1 MISISGHKVHGPK
14 GVGALYI
21 RPGLPLPPF
30 IHGGGQEGNFRSG
43 TENLPGICGFAAAC
57 EDLPVLGELAEA
69 LRFDKSLRLAV
80 ENEYVQPLGLSQTEN
95 GITARMEYLIVDQK
109 SVNLFFSFHSEDGC
123 PLRAQYS
130 TDTTDCISL
139 MNGIDLQKNDELQ
152 QITLMSVG
160 DTLPDTL
167 ELTLFAYRDAIGSG
181 EESEPAA
188 EFHFTIEYDPS
199 FTAKGETI
207 PVGASFTLDGQT
219 LLLDRAEIYPT
230 HMRLILREAAEN
242 TANLRSLDFCLTD
255 DQGGTYEAGAGSV
268 VSMGTGTSF
277 VKVQG
282 STVEHIG
289 GLGIGGGTILGLSK
303 LLLKTHDFHQIASL
317 AEHGS
322 LNDIDL
328 HIRDIT
334 PHPLPGLPLDVTA
347 SIFGKVD
354 ANAKVE
360 DIALGIVHMV
370 LQTIGQGAVFTSL
383 NGDIKNIV
391 LIGNLTRLPQCPDIF
406 PRLEEMCDVHFKI
419 PEYAEYRTAIGAALC
434 YIRNREYK
442 DIFCGKC

>member
-1 MISISGHKVHGPK
+1 MTRMEEYQALRQALETVPEAMETVAERALAREKTCRKKKRVWGIP
-14 GVGALYI
+14 VGSLAACFALF
-21 RPGLPLPPF
+21 LLLVNCFPP
-30 IHGGGQEGNFRSG
+30 
-43 TENLPGICGFAAAC
+43 FAAAC
-57 EDLPVLGELAEA
+57 EGLPVLGELAEA
-69 LRFDKSLRLAV
+69 LRFDKSLRRAV
-80 ENEYVQPLGLSQTEN
+80 ENEYVQPLGLSQTAN

-123 PLRAQYS
+123 PLRARYS

-268 VSMGTGTSF
+268 VSMGTG
-277 VKVQG
+277 
-282 STVEHIG
+282 ENENCY
-289 GLGIGGGTILGLSK
+289 
-303 LLLKTHDFHQIASL
+303 LLESPWFQDGKHFT
-317 AEHGS
+317 
-322 LNDIDL
+322 L
-328 HIRDIT
+328 HIRGAQFLTKGKEWVRVDLQAKTIEG
-334 PHPLPGLPLDVTA
+334 LPGWRSAGRDPALYDTWQVSVRTDGMPKGTARRASLFGSEYHNEDGTIQGYTGRGYSGGDGGWEYVTL
-347 SIFGKVD
+347 
-354 ANAKVE
+354 E
-360 DIALGIVHMV
+360 DYPENVVYLKLSHDRTV
-370 LQTIGQGAVFTSL
+370 L
-383 NGDIKNIV
+383 
-391 LIGNLTRLPQCPDIF
+391 LPQSLDI
-406 PRLEEMCDVHFKI
+406 PI
-419 PEYAEYRTAIGAALC
+419 
-434 YIRNREYK
+434 N
-442 DIFCGKC
+442 

>member
-1 MISISGHKVHGPK
+1 MTRMEEYQALRQALETVPEAMETVAERALAREKTCRKKKRVWGIP
-14 GVGALYI
+14 VGSLAACFALF
-21 RPGLPLPPF
+21 LLLVNCFPP
-30 IHGGGQEGNFRSG
+30 
-43 TENLPGICGFAAAC
+43 FAAAC
-57 EDLPVLGELAEA
+57 EGLPVLGELAEA
-69 LRFDKSLRLAV
+69 LRFDKSLRRAV
-80 ENEYVQPLGLSQTEN
+80 ENEYVQPLGLSQTAN

-123 PLRAQYS
+123 PLRARYS

-255 DQGGTYEAGAGSV
+255 DQGHTYDAGAGCLIQ
-268 VSMGTGTSF
+268 MGTTE
-277 VKVQG
+277 QG
-282 STVEHIG
+282 ERCYLVESPWFQNG
-289 GLGIGGGTILGLSK
+289 KRYT
-303 LLLKTHDFHQIASL
+303 
-317 AEHGS
+317 
-322 LNDIDL
+322 L
-328 HIRDIT
+328 HIRGAQFLSKDRPPVRVDLRAKT
-334 PHPLPGLPLDVTA
+334 AEGLPDDVSLKDIQRQSDMWIISFDRTPPPEGFA
-347 SIFGKVD
+347 HSFTQFKSD
-354 ANAKVE
+354 YRSE
-360 DIALGIVHMV
+360 DGTLEGYTGHGVHSDMAQEDLTLEDNYPEDVVYLFLSYDSTV
-370 LQTIGQGAVFTSL
+370 L
-383 NGDIKNIV
+383 
-391 LIGNLTRLPQCPDIF
+391 LPQTLDI
-406 PRLEEMCDVHFKI
+406 PI
-419 PEYAEYRTAIGAALC
+419 
-434 YIRNREYK
+434 N
-442 DIFCGKC
+442 